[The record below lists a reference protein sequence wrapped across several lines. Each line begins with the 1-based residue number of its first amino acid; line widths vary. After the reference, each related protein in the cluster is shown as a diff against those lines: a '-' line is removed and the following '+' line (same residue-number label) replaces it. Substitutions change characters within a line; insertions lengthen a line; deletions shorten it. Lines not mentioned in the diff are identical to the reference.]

1 MIAISLTYITVII
14 MLLNILKKKA
24 LSLFKYRVV
33 VGKDPLHV
41 APPALIVFPLLSSTF
56 FCGFAGMIAI
66 RRTMPSS
73 LGREDSRSGEALAAM
88 FNRSVSFDLDAV
100 FSGRFSPSSYL
111 GGRESQ
117 AAMEQEL
124 QTIKEEKNWQAIFYD
139 TQTFSELQSLCEKMK
154 SFLAGEEKS
163 YEGHSGSIPTS
174 ALEEVNQGLNVLRD
188 LTWGLEKDIIANVGK
203 ICEIAGVDS
212 PEKLSPASLS
222 KYRKLNFLL
231 NSIDRLEVRGRD
243 SAGIQISFVPQVS
256 ADMEAVLEVARKQPL
271 SAEMEKRCLDGD
283 PVDGSIDFPLQN
295 ATGRNL
301 NAEAISFN
309 YKTAEIIGKLGRN
322 VRELRKKIAGDAIFK
337 LFSSVPTA
345 FETAFTHTRWASV
358 GSITEENCHPIG
370 NFTLTDN
377 CREKYFPAYGKGFWT
392 IHVVLNGDID
402 NYLDLRQQCGADG
415 MEIAPELTTD
425 TKIIPLRI
433 EHYLR
438 AGHDLAESFRL
449 ALLDFEGSHAIAMT
463 SALEPGKVFLALRGS
478 GQSIYVGIAAD
489 RYLFSSEL
497 YGLVEETPHF
507 IKMDGE
513 KEPPGGGPGAKGQI
527 FIIDQQSVGGIEG
540 IRSFY
545 YDKTPLVLTDE
556 SVKKAEITT
565 RDIDRGSFPHYFL
578 KEIGESSLSV
588 HKTLLGKYRME
599 ADGGGEKAVF
609 SLGEDVIPTAI
620 RDALISREI
629 NRIFVIGHGT
639 AAVAGNAIADAF
651 GRNLRGSGITIQA
664 MLASEL
670 SGFSLERDLRNTLV
684 IPVTQSGTTT
694 DTNRAVAMARQ
705 RGARIIAIV
714 NRRQSDITMKADG
727 VFYTSDGRDIEM
739 AVASTKAFYSQ
750 IVAGSVLS
758 LAIASLLS
766 SLSAEQAARE
776 LRVLEKAPEMMKQ
789 ALSRK
794 EEIRAAVAK
803 TVKHKRYWAIVGSG
817 PNKAAADEIR
827 IKLSELC
834 YLTISSDVVENK
846 KHIDLSAEPL
856 IIVCAAGSPESVVGD
871 ILKDVA
877 IFRSHKAS
885 VVVFADEKDSRFN
898 SVADAVIPIPD
909 APFPLPVILNTVAG
923 HLFGYYAACAI
934 DDDALFLREFKS
946 RLNVVMV
953 DMIRRNLSAYESY
966 VDETLHTLVN
976 HFAVEFFAKKKQG
989 YFSQGGVQTISDL
1002 ALLLKYVGGKLPL
1015 DDFRH
1020 DFPECQER
1028 SPVDQLDAT
1037 LGRAVDELSR
1047 PIDAIRHQ
1055 AKTVTVGTS
1064 RKETLPDG
1072 AISAL
1077 LAELSFGVHSMLSSN
1092 ILLLERLQNA
1102 ISSVEGYTLYAIDDL
1117 DLNGKPVD
1125 ETTIMIKRR
1134 GGISLQMPSR
1144 AEKPTTLVGTKK
1156 GIVSLGRIYAGMGK
1170 TDNAPLVMI
1179 PLLGQK
1185 ERVENLLL
1193 VHVKFNEG
1201 LPLHERLRL
1210 IGKRVNEIKD
1220 LVQECNLLW
1229 SDNLIADIPIGIL
1242 LGESAESIVSR
1253 IRKNNILDT

>member
-1 MIAISLTYITVII
+1 MQMNT
-14 MLLNILKKKA
+14 LKKKA

-33 VGKDPLHV
+33 VGKDPFHV

-66 RRTMPSS
+66 RRTMQSS
-73 LGREDSRSGEALAAM
+73 LGREDSRPGEALAAM
-88 FNRSVSFDLDAV
+88 FNRSVSLDLDAV
-100 FSGRFSPSSYL
+100 FSGRVSPLSYL

-124 QTIKEEKNWQAIFYD
+124 QTIKEAENWQAIFYD
-139 TQTFSELQSLCEKMK
+139 AHTFSELQSLCEEMK
-154 SFLAGEEKS
+154 SFLSGEEKS
-163 YEGHSGSIPTS
+163 YEAHSGSIPTS
-174 ALEEVNQGLNVLRD
+174 ALEEVNHGLNMLRD

-212 PEKLSPASLS
+212 PEKVPPASLG

-243 SAGIQISFVPQVS
+243 SAGIQISFVPQDR
-256 ADMEAVLEVARKQPL
+256 ADMEAVWDVARKQPL

-295 ATGRNL
+295 ATGKNL
-301 NAEAISFN
+301 NAEVISFN

-337 LFSSVPTA
+337 LFSSVPTG

-377 CREKYFPAYGKGFWT
+377 GREKYFPAYGKGFWT
-392 IHVVLNGDID
+392 INVVLNGDID
-402 NYLDLRQQCGADG
+402 NYLHLRQQCGADG

-438 AGHDLAESFRL
+438 AGYDLAESFRL

-463 SALEPGKVFLALRGS
+463 STLEPGKVFLALRGS

-497 YGLVEETPHF
+497 YGLVEETPLF

-513 KEPPGGGPGAKGQI
+513 KAPPGGSPGGKGQI

-545 YDKTPLVLTDE
+545 YDQTPIALTGE

-609 SLGEDVIPTAI
+609 SLGEDVIPAAI
-620 RDALISREI
+620 REALISRDI

-651 GRNLRGSGITIQA
+651 GRNLRGSGITVQA

-705 RGARIIAIV
+705 RGASIIAIV

-758 LAIASLLS
+758 LAVASLLS
-766 SLSAEQAARE
+766 SLSAEEVARE
-776 LRVLEKAPEMMKQ
+776 LRVLEKAPEMMKRV
-789 ALSRK
+789 LSRK

-877 IFRSHKAS
+877 IFRAHKAS
-885 VVVFADEKDSRFN
+885 VVVFADEKDSRFD

-966 VDETLHTLVN
+966 ADETLRTLVN
-976 HFAVEFFAKKKQG
+976 HFAGEFFAKKKQG

-1020 DFPECQER
+1020 DFPECGEG

-1077 LAELSFGVHSMLSSN
+1077 LAELSFGVNALLSSN

-1117 DLNGKPVD
+1117 DPNGKPVD
-1125 ETTIMIKRR
+1125 ETTITIKRR

-1210 IGKRVNEIKD
+1210 IGKRVNKIKD

-1229 SDNLIADIPIGIL
+1229 SDSLIADIPIGIL

-1253 IRKNNILDT
+1253 ITKKNILDT